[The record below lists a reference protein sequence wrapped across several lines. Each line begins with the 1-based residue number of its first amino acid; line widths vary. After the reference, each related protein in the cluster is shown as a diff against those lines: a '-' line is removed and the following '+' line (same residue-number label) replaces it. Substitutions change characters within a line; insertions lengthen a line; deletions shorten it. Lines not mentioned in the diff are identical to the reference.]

1 MKPLRVEERHNS
13 FSVDEQSHEAEK
25 SSTKT
30 SSTAK
35 GRVWLDWVVWV
46 IIGSVKRHLFRKRRW
61 ESVKQKNV
69 QTTRRSRNYFPAG
82 DSRHS
87 INSGMNTSL
96 RMASHA
102 LNGLS
107 SSAVFIDAM
116 CVLDVVIALHQTS
129 APDWRNN
136 RVNNNQQQSRCCSME
151 PVTLADPWNSLPILT
166 PPMLQRFRLISVNW
180 TSWLGPKFV
189 HGSPLCLV
197 ISRKSIVK
205 NTASLCASVTMAVKE
220 TSSVTWSFSRS
231 RCCECSRFI
240 FVSRGSSFDLCWH
253 RQRIK
258 TSPPFSKGPRFP
270 QIFTCCTLLQLKL
283 FLDERK
289 SWQEDHVAAK
299 KL

>member
-35 GRVWLDWVVWV
+35 GRVWLEWFVCV

-136 RVNNNQQQSRCCSME
+136 RVNNNLVVVQ
-151 PVTLADPWNSLPILT
+151 WNRSHSLI
-166 PPMLQRFRLISVNW
+166 RE
-180 TSWLGPKFV
+180 
-189 HGSPLCLV
+189 
-197 ISRKSIVK
+197 
-205 NTASLCASVTMAVKE
+205 TASQFSLRPCCNGSVWFQWIGRVGWVQSFSTEALCASLSVGNRLWKTQPHSTLPLQWQSKRRRVLHQVSLDPDAVSVPV
-220 TSSVTWSFSRS
+220 SS
-231 RCCECSRFI
+231 
-240 FVSRGSSFDLCWH
+240 
-253 RQRIK
+253 
-258 TSPPFSKGPRFP
+258 
-270 QIFTCCTLLQLKL
+270 L
-283 FLDERK
+283 FL
-289 SWQEDHVAAK
+289 EDHRSTCVDIGSALKRRRLSLKDRAFLKYLHAAHFCNSNYF
-299 KL
+299 